1 LLLAVERTDAL
12 VHRLDAVDTTR
23 PLADVELRESP
34 GHLLVDV
41 RATTEVLMTVWRRTM
56 TLATAEAVGIA
67 GHMLTE
73 CVAYA
78 TSGKQ
83 FGRPIGTYQAISHKL
98 TDMYIALE
106 LSRALVRDAALA
118 VDQDRPDASAAVAAA
133 AAKTFPAATA
143 ACETAIQVHGG
154 IGMTWESPLHR
165 YYKRALG
172 LAALDGPVS
181 RHRALYAE
189 MVFPDEVPSPS
200 GC

>member
-1 LLLAVERTDAL
+1 
-12 VHRLDAVDTTR
+12 
-23 PLADVELRESP
+23 
-34 GHLLVDV
+34 
-41 RATTEVLMTVWRRTM
+41 M
-56 TLATAEAVGIA
+56 
-67 GHMLTE
+67 
-73 CVAYA
+73 
-78 TSGKQ
+78 
-83 FGRPIGTYQAISHKL
+83 
-98 TDMYIALE
+98 
-106 LSRALVRDAALA
+106 RDAALA